1 METKTRGLAN
11 AELWGGL
18 FWLAFGA
25 WITWEGWRQG
35 LGELKEP
42 GSGFVVFWCGVI
54 ATGLAV
60 SILLNAIVAGGP
72 TLGSLW
78 AGTRWQKVLLVM
90 AILLVFGFFFERIGF
105 IPSGVVLLLVLMRF
119 IDPVP
124 WWQAILI
131 SFGGVIG
138 CWYVLTKLLKIQLPA
153 GLLTPWLG

>member
-1 METKTRGLAN
+1 MENKTRGLAN
-11 AELWGGL
+11 ADLIGGL
-18 FWLAFGA
+18 FWLALAG
-25 WITWEGWRQG
+25 WVTWQGWRQG

-42 GSGFVVFWCGVI
+42 GSGFAVFWCGII
-54 ATGLAV
+54 ATGLALSIVV
-60 SILLNAIVAGGP
+60 SALFSGGP
-72 TLGSLW
+72 TLGALW

-105 IPSGVVLLLVLMRF
+105 IPSGVLLLLVLMRF

-124 WWQAILI
+124 WWQAILF
-131 SFGGVIG
+131 SFGSVAG